1 MSRIDLL
8 PNTWKKYK
16 KLYNFRISNTIS
28 SCGNNEKPKVIYPE
42 DGNNEIQEL
51 KKEATLIEIVD
62 LPIHIDSTYYLIHPI
77 GEYEIYGSRSNYFS
91 SSRYRSGSFN
101 VARYSKYVISGNLYD
116 LKFEE
121 LNFESTTMLTD
132 RNIRIKSVRFL
143 NEIFDKTGAQI
154 LVYRVLDKDTNR
166 DIILNGFDIYTLYIS
181 NINGKNFTKLTSDFH
196 QLIDWNVIPIKNRLY
211 FRSAEDSNKNGDF
224 DKEDKIY
231 YQYIDL
237 SDKQWKVKHYSPI

>member
-1 MSRIDLL
+1 M
-8 PNTWKKYK
+8 
-16 KLYNFRISNTIS
+16 
-28 SCGNNEKPKVIYPE
+28 
-42 DGNNEIQEL
+42 
-51 KKEATLIEIVD
+51 
-62 LPIHIDSTYYLIHPI
+62 
-77 GEYEIYGSRSNYFS
+77 
-91 SSRYRSGSFN
+91 
-101 VARYSKYVISGNLYD
+101 ARYSKYEILGNLYN

-121 LNFESTTMLTD
+121 LNSESTTMLTD

-166 DIILNGFDIYTLYIS
+166 DNILNGFDISTLYIS
-181 NINGKNFTKLTSDFH
+181 NINGKNFTKLTTDFH
-196 QLIDWNVIPIKNRLY
+196 ELIDWNVIPIKNRLY

-237 SDKQWKVKHYSPI
+237 SDKQWKVKQYSPI